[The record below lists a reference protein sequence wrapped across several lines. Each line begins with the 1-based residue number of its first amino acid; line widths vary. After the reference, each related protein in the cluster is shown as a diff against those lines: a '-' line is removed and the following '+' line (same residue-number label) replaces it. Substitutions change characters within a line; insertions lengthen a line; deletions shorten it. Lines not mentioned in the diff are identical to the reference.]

1 MAVEFF
7 TGTIQLI
14 TTSENARRL
23 RSSMKSSRFLVYSVA
38 PIERALK
45 ASKQSFT
52 NVGNLFLRSG
62 LSRKNLGQN
71 GSGILPVVVTGSYNS
86 TDSLEGTE

>member
-45 ASKQSFT
+45 VSKQSFT
-52 NVGNLFLRSG
+52 NAGN
-62 LSRKNLGQN
+62 
-71 GSGILPVVVTGSYNS
+71 
-86 TDSLEGTE
+86 

>member
-7 TGTIQLI
+7 TGIIQLI

-38 PIERALK
+38 PSER
-45 ASKQSFT
+45 SKPA
-52 NVGNLFLRSG
+52 N
-62 LSRKNLGQN
+62 SR
-71 GSGILPVVVTGSYNS
+71 LPTQAIYF
-86 TDSLEGTE
+86 

>member
-23 RSSMKSSRFLVYSVA
+23 RSSVKSSRFLVYSVA

-52 NVGNLFLRSG
+52 NAGNLLLRSD
-62 LSRKNLGQN
+62 LSRRTLAKMPPAFFQWL
-71 GSGILPVVVTGSYNS
+71 
-86 TDSLEGTE
+86 